1 MVIVPEYFFQK
12 YPGMMGA
19 TKVVRM
25 VIVPEYLFF
34 PERIFA
40 PDRSDY
46 SETRKE
52 RIKGLL
58 PVHPIMRERWMT
70 HTLTNSCSYMTHSV
84 RGERMAM
91 MKKTNSY
98 SYMIHGEGER
108 LHVATY
114 LNFLNLM
121 AVVAM
126 MMVMMMVMMMML
138 MMATILMLGMMIIVV
153 ME

>member
-1 MVIVPEYFFQK
+1 MIFFYLSSPFCLSEISRHDEGK
-12 YPGMMGA
+12 SL
-19 TKVVRM
+19 RM

-84 RGERMAM
+84 RGERVAM
-91 MKKTNSY
+91 MKETNSY
-98 SYMIHGEGER
+98 SYMIHRER
-108 LHVATY
+108 ERDC
-114 LNFLNLM
+114 
-121 AVVAM
+121 
-126 MMVMMMVMMMML
+126 ML
-138 MMATILMLGMMIIVV
+138 LLI
-153 ME
+153 

>member
-1 MVIVPEYFFQK
+1 
-12 YPGMMGA
+12 MMGA

-25 VIVPEYLFF
+25 VIVPGYLFF

-46 SETRKE
+46 SATRKE

-70 HTLTNSCSYMTHSV
+70 HTLTNSCSYMTHSI

-98 SYMIHGEGER
+98 SYMIHRER
-108 LHVATY
+108 ERDC
-114 LNFLNLM
+114 
-121 AVVAM
+121 
-126 MMVMMMVMMMML
+126 ML
-138 MMATILMLGMMIIVV
+138 LLI
-153 ME
+153 

>member
-1 MVIVPEYFFQK
+1 
-12 YPGMMGA
+12 
-19 TKVVRM
+19 
-25 VIVPEYLFF
+25 
-34 PERIFA
+34 
-40 PDRSDY
+40 
-46 SETRKE
+46 
-52 RIKGLL
+52 
-58 PVHPIMRERWMT
+58 
-70 HTLTNSCSYMTHSV
+70 
-84 RGERMAM
+84 MAM

-126 MMVMMMVMMMML
+126 MMVMTLMMMI
-138 MMATILMLGMMIIVV
+138 ILMLGMMIIVV

>member
-84 RGERMAM
+84 RGERVAIYDNDDEVGNGDDE
-91 MKKTNSY
+91 KDKQLQ
-98 SYMIHGEGER
+98 
-108 LHVATY
+108 LHDS
-114 LNFLNLM
+114 
-121 AVVAM
+121 
-126 MMVMMMVMMMML
+126 
-138 MMATILMLGMMIIVV
+138 
-153 ME
+153 

>member
-1 MVIVPEYFFQK
+1 
-12 YPGMMGA
+12 MMGA

-84 RGERMAM
+84 RGERGAIYDNDDEVGNGDDE
-91 MKKTNSY
+91 KDKQLQ
-98 SYMIHGEGER
+98 
-108 LHVATY
+108 LHDS
-114 LNFLNLM
+114 
-121 AVVAM
+121 
-126 MMVMMMVMMMML
+126 
-138 MMATILMLGMMIIVV
+138 
-153 ME
+153 